1 MMSWL
6 DRWKNRSRP
15 MVEPAVPVAE
25 AVQIA
30 VPEQLD
36 IDLSAGLGHEF
47 PDEYPVAASTAQ
59 AVIALLGSADLAP
72 LAKRSPSLAGYDW
85 ANYLRCSQCRVV
97 RALRALKQHVPNDG
111 RVLDYGSYF
120 GNFSTAAA
128 AMGYRVDA
136 IDCVSI
142 LWRRARAVGEHAA
155 HSWCCAILDF
165 ADTGHDFA
173 AAAGN
178 YDAVICAGVLE
189 HIPHTPRQLLEGI
202 TRLLAPRGAANPRAR
217 PTLPTSISGWR

>member
-1 MMSWL
+1 MEKPFTTDGGAGGASCGSGP
-6 DRWKNRSRP
+6 NCGS
-15 MVEPAVPVAE
+15 
-25 AVQIA
+25 
-30 VPEQLD
+30 EQLD

-136 IDCVSI
+136 INSY
-142 LWRRARAVGEHAA
+142 RSYARARAVGEHAA
-155 HSWCCAILDF
+155 HSWCCDSGFRRYGSRLCRSRGQLRR
-165 ADTGHDFA
+165 GHLRGRARTYPAYA
-173 AAAGN
+173 ATIARGHH
-178 YDAVICAGVLE
+178 E
-189 HIPHTPRQLLEGI
+189 I
-202 TRLLAPRGAANPRAR
+202 TGAARR
-217 PTLPTSISGWR
+217 YS